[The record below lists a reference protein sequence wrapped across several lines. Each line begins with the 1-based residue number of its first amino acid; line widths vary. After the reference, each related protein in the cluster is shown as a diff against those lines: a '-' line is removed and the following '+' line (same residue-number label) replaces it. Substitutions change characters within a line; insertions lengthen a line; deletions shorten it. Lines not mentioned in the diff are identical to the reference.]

1 MLDRFDESKFRK
13 FPKIENLELA
23 SEFPIAAV
31 CQSSKFFVSEKIDG
45 CNLGVYVPLDNETP
59 FSFYSRSGINANT
72 LYNFS

>member
-45 CNLGVYVPLDNETP
+45 CNLGL
-59 FSFYSRSGINANT
+59 
-72 LYNFS
+72 LYR